1 MKHLS
6 GILIV
11 FLAFN
16 ILISTDVS
24 AREWGDGDG
33 TISDMINQG
42 DPEGDNDS
50 SVTEEEGQESTLT
63 GDAGENGSGT
73 MGTGENTPNLFL
85 LSLQMFAALAF
96 VIFLIYAL
104 LKFVNKRSRSFQQH
118 STIENIGGV
127 GLGANRSVQVVKVG
141 RKLFLV
147 GVGETVQLIKEI
159 EDPDEIKEITESVQ
173 PQQILDQ
180 PVSKAAEWVRNL
192 ISASNRKEKEA
203 GDKKDFHHMLDKE
216 MKEVRKTQD
225 KIHSVVK
232 GNSR

>member
-1 MKHLS
+1 MKHVS
-6 GILIV
+6 GILIL

-16 ILISTDVS
+16 ILISTDAS
-24 AREWGDGDG
+24 AQEWGDGDG

-42 DPEGDNDS
+42 EPEGENDS
-50 SVTEEEGQESTLT
+50 SDREEERQGNILT

-73 MGTGENTPNLFL
+73 IGTGENTPNLFL
-85 LSLQMFAALAF
+85 LSLQMFAALAV
-96 VIFLIYAL
+96 VIFLINAL

-159 EDPDEIKEITESVQ
+159 EDPEEIKEITESVQ

-180 PVSKAAEWVRNL
+180 PVSQAADWVKNL
-192 ISASNRKEKEA
+192 ISATNRKEKEA
-203 GDKKDFHHMLDKE
+203 GDKKNFHNMLNRE

-225 KIHSVVK
+225 KIHSAVK